1 MASVA
6 PHYTP
11 EALKFFRGLKR
22 NNNRDWFNARK
33 DLYEREVKAPTV
45 ALSIAINE
53 ALLRIAP
60 ENIQPPQKA
69 MMRIYR
75 DIRFSSDKRP
85 YKIHQG
91 VWWAR
96 EGLEKTSG
104 GGFYFDLSGEHVTI
118 AAGVFMPEREQL
130 LAIRRHLEE
139 NHQEMRRILA
149 MKKLRSLMTAIDGH
163 KLTRAPKGFSPDSPA
178 LDLLLHREWGV
189 IAKLPADI
197 ATKPTL
203 LKEIVKRFEAA
214 APLVALLNAPLAA
227 KKPRKPL
234 F

>member
-1 MASVA
+1 MAPPS

-11 EALKFFRGLKR
+11 EALKFLRGLKR
-22 NNNRDWFNARK
+22 NNDREWFNARK
-33 DLYEREVKAPTV
+33 STYEREIKAPTL
-45 ALSIAINE
+45 ALAAAVNE
-53 ALLRIAP
+53 ALLRFAP

-69 MMRIYR
+69 LMRIYR

-104 GGFYFDLSGEHVTI
+104 GGFYFDLAGDHITI
-118 AAGVFMPEREQL
+118 AAGTFMPEREQL
-130 LAIRRHLEE
+130 LAIRRHLLDH
-139 NHQEMRRILA
+139 HQEMRSLLTS
-149 MKKLRSLMTAIDGH
+149 KKLRTLFSLIDGH
-163 KLTRAPKGFSPDSPA
+163 KLTRPPKGFSPDSPA
-178 LDLLLHREWGV
+178 LDLLLCRQWGV
-189 IAKLPADI
+189 IARLPATT
-197 ATKPTL
+197 ATGPTL

-227 KKPRKPL
+227 KKTRRPL

>member
-1 MASVA
+1 MASVS

-11 EALKFFRGLKR
+11 DAIKFFRGLKR
-22 NNNRDWFNARK
+22 HNDREWFNARK
-33 DLYEREVKAPTV
+33 AVYEREVKAPTIALAV
-45 ALSIAINE
+45 AVNE

-75 DIRFSSDKRP
+75 DIRFSPDKRP

-104 GGFYFDLSGEHVTI
+104 GGFYFDLSGEYVTI
-118 AAGVFMPEREQL
+118 AAGAFMPERDQL
-130 LAIRRHLEE
+130 LAIRRHLEQHHE
-139 NHQEMRRILA
+139 EMRRILA
-149 MKKLRSLMTAIDGH
+149 QKKLRSLMTEIEGH
-163 KLTRAPKGFSPDSPA
+163 KLTRAPKGFAPDSPA
-178 LDLLLHREWGV
+178 LDLLLNREWGMV
-189 IAKLPADI
+189 AKLPAET

-203 LKEIVKRFEAA
+203 LREIVKRFEAA

-227 KKPRKPL
+227 KKQRKPL

>member
-6 PHYTP
+6 PHYSP

-130 LAIRRHLEE
+130 LAIRRHLEQH
-139 NHQEMRRILA
+139 HQEMRRILA
-149 MKKLRSLMTAIDGH
+149 TKRLRSLMTAIDGH
-163 KLTRAPKGFSPDSPA
+163 KLTRAPKGFAPDSPA

-189 IAKLPADI
+189 IAKLPADV

-214 APLVALLNAPLAA
+214 APLVAFLNAPLAA

>member
-1 MASVA
+1 MASVS

-11 EALKFFRGLKR
+11 DAIKFFRGLKR
-22 NNNRDWFNARK
+22 HNDREWFNARK
-33 DLYEREVKAPTV
+33 AVYEREVKAPTIALAV
-45 ALSIAINE
+45 AVNE

-75 DIRFSSDKRP
+75 DIRFSPDKRP

-104 GGFYFDLSGEHVTI
+104 GGFYFYLSGEYVTI
-118 AAGVFMPEREQL
+118 AAGAFMPERDQL
-130 LAIRRHLEE
+130 LAIRRHLEQHHE
-139 NHQEMRRILA
+139 EMRRILA
-149 MKKLRSLMTAIDGH
+149 QKKLRSLMTEIEGH
-163 KLTRAPKGFSPDSPA
+163 KLTRAPKGFAPDSPA
-178 LDLLLHREWGV
+178 LDLLLNREWGMV
-189 IAKLPADI
+189 AKLPAET

-203 LKEIVKRFEAA
+203 LREIVKRFEAA

-227 KKPRKPL
+227 KKQRKPL